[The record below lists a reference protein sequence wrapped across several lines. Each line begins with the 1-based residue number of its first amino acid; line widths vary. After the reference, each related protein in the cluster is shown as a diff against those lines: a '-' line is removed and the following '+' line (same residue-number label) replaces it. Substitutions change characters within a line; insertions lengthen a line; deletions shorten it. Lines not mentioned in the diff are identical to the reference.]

1 MAQLSYSEKVLADL
15 ERLADFLVQAAPAAA
30 SATVG
35 LITQAVSVLGHHP
48 YIGRAVGEGLNALVI
63 SRGHTG
69 YVALYAVQRI
79 KDLLALAERYPI
91 ITPAEFWARHTG
103 P

>member
-1 MAQLSYSEKVLADL
+1 MAQLIYSKKALADL

-48 YIGRAVGEGLNALVI
+48 YIGRAINDGLYELVI

-69 YVALYAVQRI
+69 YVALYAVQRMEDAVLI
-79 KDLLALAERYPI
+79 LSI
-91 ITPAEFWARHTG
+91 RHQREAG
-103 P
+103 YASQEIE

>member
-1 MAQLSYSEKVLADL
+1 MAQLSYSKRALADL

-48 YIGRAVGEGLNALVI
+48 YIGCAVGEGLYELVI

-69 YVALYAVQRI
+69 YVALYAVQRMDDAI
-79 KDLLALAERYPI
+79 LILSIRRQREVGYASQEIA
-91 ITPAEFWARHTG
+91 
-103 P
+103 

>member
-1 MAQLSYSEKVLADL
+1 LAQLSYSNKALADL
-15 ERLADFLVQAAPAAA
+15 ERLAEFLMQAAPASA

-48 YIGRAVGEGLNALVI
+48 YIGRAVGDGLYELVI

-69 YVALYAVQRI
+69 HAALYAVQRMDDAVLI
-79 KDLLALAERYPI
+79 LSI
-91 ITPAEFWARHTG
+91 RHQREAG
-103 P
+103 YASQEIE